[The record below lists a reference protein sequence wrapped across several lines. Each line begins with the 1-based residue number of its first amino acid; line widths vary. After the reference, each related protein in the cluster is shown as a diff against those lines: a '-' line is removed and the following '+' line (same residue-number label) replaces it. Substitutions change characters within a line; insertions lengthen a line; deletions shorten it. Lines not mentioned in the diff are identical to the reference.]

1 MGALEIGFCVGVI
14 AVGVAVIA
22 YILLRTPQKAASF
35 GDTPSIEL
43 GEDPAAKEEG
53 EEVTESTEATEDSRN
68 KEDV

>member
-22 YILLRTPQKAASF
+22 YILLRTPQKPASF

-43 GEDPAAKEEG
+43 GEEPVAEGEADVEEKEEASDG
-53 EEVTESTEATEDSRN
+53 NEQPE
-68 KEDV
+68 